1 MRRRQG
7 LIYAFLFRL
16 RLAVAALQSLILPHL
31 SGLSLPAL
39 AFDPST
45 FEARLS
51 FLRRGLKLLRT
62 YQRWRR
68 YMRALRVPVV
78 PETVNDGGM
87 AGGMLEVGAGATFD
101 ELVQRELVARTLLPV
116 VEAAWASGGEAV
128 ARQVSRGPAPGVR
141 VIRSPSCTADS
152 RVFTWQII
160 DALPKDMPPALRR
173 RLEGGNVGGV

>member
-62 YQRWRR
+62 CQRWRR

-78 PETVNDGGM
+78 PETVNDEGM